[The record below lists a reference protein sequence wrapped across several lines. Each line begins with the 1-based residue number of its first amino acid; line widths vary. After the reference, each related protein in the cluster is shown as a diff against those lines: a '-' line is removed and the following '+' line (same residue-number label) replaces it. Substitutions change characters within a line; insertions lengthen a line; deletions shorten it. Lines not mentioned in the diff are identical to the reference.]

1 MNCARHCPYPLPL
14 PPTPRPPIPPP
25 LTVTSIRGTQGHR
38 HPLLVRT
45 SQTAHRQPSGPDI
58 AHGSPAAFWSGHRI
72 IVVCSCSVQ
81 AYAFPCLTRVDM
93 LSTCGSS
100 TGARRHLLARTA
112 SQHRLRR
119 LQWQL
124 HGNFMAIDALV
135 PRRPAATAAATTCR
149 HLGSLLPSRQGLR
162 PGTAS
167 GRCADPERQWLPRI
181 EGSMNAYGSEG
192 PSHGRAKARRPAAGR
207 ATASVAADA
216 DDQLLAQ
223 AIDPDWQ
230 PRQAIPTSER
240 YLLLH
245 MPTGF
250 RDAMLADSAAWA
262 QGADRPVCR
271 AIANAI
277 AGCVMPKLADLEGWV
292 EHATQFFMRL
302 CAHRRS
308 RGATVDAAVAQ
319 LQQRVLA
326 CENAIAEL
334 RASAAAAEQLTAV
347 EALRGSQ
354 RAAEAV
360 RELRMGRS
368 QSPRGRGREVQAA
381 QLAVD
386 ARIMLGQVTAAQ
398 ARSAS
403 PAASTHAAIGEFLAR
418 RAAAEA
424 PVGTEPPDGAP

>member
-1 MNCARHCPYPLPL
+1 
-14 PPTPRPPIPPP
+14 
-25 LTVTSIRGTQGHR
+25 
-38 HPLLVRT
+38 
-45 SQTAHRQPSGPDI
+45 
-58 AHGSPAAFWSGHRI
+58 
-72 IVVCSCSVQ
+72 
-81 AYAFPCLTRVDM
+81 
-93 LSTCGSS
+93 
-100 TGARRHLLARTA
+100 
-112 SQHRLRR
+112 
-119 LQWQL
+119 
-124 HGNFMAIDALV
+124 
-135 PRRPAATAAATTCR
+135 
-149 HLGSLLPSRQGLR
+149 
-162 PGTAS
+162 
-167 GRCADPERQWLPRI
+167 
-181 EGSMNAYGSEG
+181 MNAYGSEG
-192 PSHGRAKARRPAAGR
+192 PSHGRATARSRAAGR

-302 CAHRRS
+302 CAHRRN

-334 RASAAAAEQLTAV
+334 RASAAAAEQLNAV
-347 EALRGSQ
+347 AALRGSQ
-354 RAAEAV
+354 RARDAV

-381 QLAVD
+381 QLPLD
-386 ARIMLGQVTAAQ
+386 AQIMLGQVAAAQ

-403 PAASTHAAIGEFLAR
+403 PATSTHVAISEFLAR

-424 PVGTEPPDGAP
+424 PVGTEPPDGVP